1 MDGVYENGRPAR
13 KTLFRH
19 EIVAAKRRL
28 QAAGPALV
36 LVEAD
41 AVVGT
46 VRRVGTVAVGVGVA
60 QTKDMFFHRLFP
72 FQISPRDWRK

>member
-1 MDGVYENGRPAR
+1 MYLLKPKVTSLIAF
-13 KTLFRH
+13 T
-19 EIVAAKRRL
+19 IVIYIPL
-28 QAAGPALV
+28 WLV
-36 LVEAD
+36 LIEAD

-46 VRRVGTVAVGVGVA
+46 VRRVGAVAVGVGVA

>member
-1 MDGVYENGRPAR
+1 MDGVYKNGRPAR
-13 KTLFRH
+13 KALFRH
-19 EIVAAKRRL
+19 KIVAAKRRL

-36 LVEAD
+36 LIEAD

-46 VRRVGTVAVGVGVA
+46 VRRVGAVAVGVGVA